1 MKKYTLEKRMRS
13 SFIIVFTFIF
23 LVILMIMAGM
33 IRRLYWEKSY
43 RMCEQLVSLNL
54 NLLNRQIMDIQRSQ
68 DVVVKNA
75 QVRAAAAYYKERTER
90 DYLEEL
96 KFQRRLDEVF
106 YDLERGEEIRNAFIV
121 NTEGECVYAYIR
133 SLKVGFDMREV
144 PWFSQLT
151 QEIRMNTCYISG
163 VHDRSYLVTDDQGEC
178 ISMVVPIQE
187 NAGYT
192 FEPQGY
198 LVCDVDLDNILYGSG
213 EDGEMQFAL
222 MDGGG
227 HLYSKEKLE
236 DEGWLEKKIN
246 GESDKEENRV
256 YLMKNGL
263 FQEKIMVSMKSKLYG
278 WRVIGIKNLTEIV
291 AMDKTML
298 VLFGIAFLT
307 AVAMI
312 VVLSRRIARSILNPM
327 NRLIEA
333 CNQVAEGDYTVEFP
347 DAPSQEVSILSETV
361 ASMVKNVGQL
371 TEQVLEEE
379 KAVAEE
385 KLKALQHQINPHF
398 LNNVLQ
404 AVKAMAL
411 EGETEK
417 ISRMVTLLGKFL
429 SYSVYQPYENVQL
442 EEELKHLRTYIEIQN
457 IRYQDAV
464 LFSIDC
470 EPELKEVL
478 IPKLTL
484 QPIVENAI
492 EHGFQGKGMLLL
504 DISAELD
511 KETAQICVH
520 DNGKGIG
527 EMELAGLRR
536 ALKQGETCQTG
547 SGIGIINVNARLKKR
562 YGAEYGVELNSR
574 EGSGTTVVL
583 RIPSGEVEG

>member
-1 MKKYTLEKRMRS
+1 MK
-13 SFIIVFTFIF
+13 
-23 LVILMIMAGM
+23 AGW
-33 IRRLYWEKSY
+33 R
-43 RMCEQLVSLNL
+43 
-54 NLLNRQIMDIQRSQ
+54 
-68 DVVVKNA
+68 
-75 QVRAAAAYYKERTER
+75 
-90 DYLEEL
+90 
-96 KFQRRLDEVF
+96 
-106 YDLERGEEIRNAFIV
+106 
-121 NTEGECVYAYIR
+121 
-133 SLKVGFDMREV
+133 
-144 PWFSQLT
+144 
-151 QEIRMNTCYISG
+151 
-163 VHDRSYLVTDDQGEC
+163 
-178 ISMVVPIQE
+178 
-187 NAGYT
+187 
-192 FEPQGY
+192 
-198 LVCDVDLDNILYGSG
+198 
-213 EDGEMQFAL
+213 
-222 MDGGG
+222 
-227 HLYSKEKLE
+227 
-236 DEGWLEKKIN
+236 KIN

-298 VLFGIAFLT
+298 VLFRIAFLT